1 MRLSTPWGR
10 AWWEIWLVFTG
21 PSVRPPLKGARL
33 SDFSSL
39 RRKSSRDAGPCIV
52 TCRIFTHLNH
62 PLVLVLF
69 RTVHR
74 AIYYVELSGA
84 TIFLDGFSGLFLS
97 SASQEHWYK
106 TCTGYFLSNPP
117 FPSHRVHLPHVPHCR
132 VMRPFFWHQIRSIN
146 HTLKCPRLVLIRETW
161 NLLSQYGPSQ
171 HPAACALSLLVIG
184 WLLSVGLY
192 RILRSKMDA
201 FRKLC
206 SFWSKS
212 LRSRLTFTLLSG
224 GVFAGHTTSVK
235 NNNRLG
241 ADPFVLFFF
250 SSFFLVK
257 C

>member
-1 MRLSTPWGR
+1 MGDLTGLYRSIRPSTLQSACPF
-10 AWWEIWLVFTG
+10 IWFLILEEKIFKRCWPMYCNVQDLY
-21 PSVRPPLKGARL
+21 PLKPPSSSCPLPHGAPR
-33 SDFSSL
+33 
-39 RRKSSRDAGPCIV
+39 
-52 TCRIFTHLNH
+52 N
-62 PLVLVLF
+62 
-69 RTVHR
+69 
-74 AIYYVELSGA
+74 YYVELSGA

-106 TCTGYFLSNPP
+106 TCTGCFLSNPP

-132 VMRPFFWHQIRSIN
+132 AMRPFFWYQIRSIN
-146 HTLKCPRLVLIRETW
+146 HTLKCPRLVLIRETLEGPFQW

-184 WLLSVGLY
+184 WSLSVGLY

-224 GVFAGHTTSVK
+224 GVFVEHTTSVK

-241 ADPFVLFFF
+241 ADPFLLLFF
-250 SSFFLVK
+250 SSFFW
-257 C
+257 